1 MQEINLIEAV
11 RQAMY
16 EEMDRDQSV
25 FILGED
31 IGVRGG
37 VFLAT
42 DGFLEAFGA
51 SRVIDTPISESAIAG
66 VALGAAMRGMRPIA
80 EIEFADFFWPVFNQI
95 LGEAARLRYGTEG
108 KLRAP
113 LVLRAPYGRGIRG
126 GLYHSQSPEAY
137 FAHTPGLKV
146 VAPATPFDAKG
157 LLKAAIRDDDPV
169 IFLEHKKTY
178 RLVKGNIPEEEYTV
192 PIGKADVKIQGKDIT
207 LITYGLMLHHCIEA
221 ARSLKAE
228 NFEVEVIDLRTLRP
242 IDQDTV
248 IRSVMKT
255 GKALIVHEDTLA
267 LGIGAEISAIL
278 AEHVFD
284 SLDAPI
290 RRLAGP
296 EVPAMPFSPTLES
309 QFMINTSDIVEALK
323 ELSEY

>member
-31 IGVRGG
+31 IGVRG
-37 VFLAT
+37 
-42 DGFLEAFGA
+42 
-51 SRVIDTPISESAIAG
+51 
-66 VALGAAMRGMRPIA
+66 
-80 EIEFADFFWPVFNQI
+80 
-95 LGEAARLRYGTEG
+95 LRYGTEG

-113 LVLRAPYGRGIRG
+113 LVLRAPYGGGIRG

-207 LITYGLMLHHCIEA
+207 LITYGLMLHHCIE
-221 ARSLKAE
+221 
-228 NFEVEVIDLRTLRP
+228 V
-242 IDQDTV
+242 
-248 IRSVMKT
+248 
-255 GKALIVHEDTLA
+255 
-267 LGIGAEISAIL
+267 
-278 AEHVFD
+278 
-284 SLDAPI
+284 
-290 RRLAGP
+290 
-296 EVPAMPFSPTLES
+296 
-309 QFMINTSDIVEALK
+309 
-323 ELSEY
+323 

>member
-1 MQEINLIEAV
+1 MQEINIIEAV

-16 EEMDRDQSV
+16 EEMDRDKSV

-51 SRVIDTPISESAIAG
+51 QRVIDTPISESAIAG
-66 VALGAAMRGMRPIA
+66 IALGAAMQGMKPIV
-80 EIEFADFFWPVFNQI
+80 EIEFADFIWPVFNQI

-108 KLRAP
+108 KLQAP
-113 LVLRAPYGRGIRG
+113 LVLRAPYGGGIRG
-126 GLYHSQSPEAY
+126 GLYHSQSPEVH

-146 VAPATPFDAKG
+146 VAPATPYDAKG
-157 LLKAAIRDDDPV
+157 LLKTSIRDNDPV

-178 RLVKGNIPEEEYTV
+178 RLVKGNVPTEEYTV
-192 PIGKADVKIQGKDIT
+192 PIGEADVKIEGQDIT
-207 LITYGLMLHHCIEA
+207 LVTYGLMLHHCVEA
-221 ARSLKAE
+221 ARILKD
-228 NFEVEVIDLRTLRP
+228 NNIDVEVIDLRTLRP
-242 IDQDTV
+242 IDHETL
-248 IRSVMKT
+248 IKSVTKT

-278 AEHVFD
+278 SENVFEY
-284 SLDAPI
+284 LDAPI
-290 RRLAGP
+290 KRLAGP
-296 EVPAMPFSPTLES
+296 EVPAMPFSPTLENE
-309 QFMINTSDIVEALK
+309 FMINSEDIVNALK
-323 ELSEY
+323 ELAEY

>member
-1 MQEINLIEAV
+1 MQEINVIEAV

-16 EEMDRDQSV
+16 EEMERDEDV

-42 DGFLEAFGA
+42 DGFLETFGA
-51 SRVIDTPISESAIAG
+51 DRVIDTPISESAIAG
-66 VALGAAMRGMRPIA
+66 IALGAAMRGMRPIA
-80 EIEFADFFWPVFNQI
+80 EIEFADFIWPVFNQI
-95 LGEAARLRYGTEG
+95 LGEASRIRYGTEG
-108 KLRAP
+108 KLNAP
-113 LVLRAPYGRGIRG
+113 LVLRAPYGGGIRG

-146 VAPATPFDAKG
+146 VAPSTPFDAKG
-157 LLKAAIRDDDPV
+157 LLKSAIRDNDPV
-169 IFLEHKKTY
+169 VFLEHKKTY
-178 RLVKGNIPEEEYTV
+178 RLVKGNIPKEEYTI
-192 PIGKADVKIQGKDIT
+192 PIGKADVKIEGRDVT
-207 LITYGLMLHHCIEA
+207 LVTYGLMLHHCVEA
-221 ARSLKAE
+221 ARMLKEE
-228 NFEVEVIDLRTLRP
+228 NLAVEVIDLRTLRP

-248 IRSVMKT
+248 IRSVAKT
-255 GKALIVHEDTLA
+255 GRALIVHEDTLA

-278 AEHVFD
+278 SEHVFD

-290 RRLAGP
+290 KRLAGP

-309 QFMINTSDIVEALK
+309 QFMISTEQIVKALK
-323 ELSEY
+323 ELTEY

>member
-80 EIEFADFFWPVFNQI
+80 EIEFADFIWPVFNQI

-113 LVLRAPYGRGIRG
+113 LVLRAPYGGGIRG

-157 LLKAAIRDDDPV
+157 LLKMACRMDDPV
-169 IFLEHKKTY
+169 TVSYTHLTLPTIL
-178 RLVKGNIPEEEYTV
+178 LV
-192 PIGKADVKIQGKDIT
+192 
-207 LITYGLMLHHCIEA
+207 
-221 ARSLKAE
+221 
-228 NFEVEVIDLRTLRP
+228 
-242 IDQDTV
+242 
-248 IRSVMKT
+248 
-255 GKALIVHEDTLA
+255 
-267 LGIGAEISAIL
+267 
-278 AEHVFD
+278 
-284 SLDAPI
+284 
-290 RRLAGP
+290 
-296 EVPAMPFSPTLES
+296 
-309 QFMINTSDIVEALK
+309 
-323 ELSEY
+323 

>member
-80 EIEFADFFWPVFNQI
+80 EIEFADFIWPVFNQI

-113 LVLRAPYGRGIRG
+113 LVLRAPYGGGIRG

-228 NFEVEVIDLRTLRP
+228 NVEVEVIDLRTLRP

>member
-1 MQEINLIEAV
+1 M
-11 RQAMY
+11 
-16 EEMDRDQSV
+16 
-25 FILGED
+25 
-31 IGVRGG
+31 
-37 VFLAT
+37 
-42 DGFLEAFGA
+42 
-51 SRVIDTPISESAIAG
+51 
-66 VALGAAMRGMRPIA
+66 
-80 EIEFADFFWPVFNQI
+80 
-95 LGEAARLRYGTEG
+95 
-108 KLRAP
+108 
-113 LVLRAPYGRGIRG
+113 
-126 GLYHSQSPEAY
+126 
-137 FAHTPGLKV
+137 
-146 VAPATPFDAKG
+146 APATPFDAKG

-228 NFEVEVIDLRTLRP
+228 NVEVEVIDLRTLRP

>member
-66 VALGAAMRGMRPIA
+66 VALGAAMRGMQPIA
-80 EIEFADFFWPVFNQI
+80 EIEFADFIWPVFNQI

-113 LVLRAPYGRGIRG
+113 LVLRAPYGGGIRG

-228 NFEVEVIDLRTLRP
+228 NVEVEVIDLRTLRP

>member
-80 EIEFADFFWPVFNQI
+80 EIEFADFIWPVFNQI

-113 LVLRAPYGRGIRG
+113 FVLRAPYGGGIIG

-228 NFEVEVIDLRTLRP
+228 NVEVEVIDLRTLRP